1 MVLFCT
7 CAHVGGNGGKSAKE
21 RAEAR
26 EVTLITQGKHGYIN
40 GAQVYR
46 GRSGR
51 WEFEEGR
58 GVRPQSFWAGGG
70 GTRGGGRMSTKAPV
84 GCLCEGL
91 GGGDLAA
98 SIVELPPE
106 GACNVRHGGK
116 GRRCAWD
123 GVRIG
128 LCRTCLHRPSTY
140 TFPHPAVRVHRSLA
154 KHSVLNQTS
163 FRSTEHTAPSA
174 SSQCGDALAT
184 TPPLDLSTQR
194 SVSD

>member
-1 MVLFCT
+1 MLFRT

-26 EVTLITQGKHGYIN
+26 EVTLITQGKRGYIN
-40 GAQVYR
+40 GARVYR

-51 WEFEEGR
+51 WEFGGGGR
-58 GVRPQSFWAGGG
+58 GGETAIWAGG
-70 GTRGGGRMSTKAPV
+70 RHPGRRPHEHKSTH

-154 KHSVLNQTS
+154 KHSVLNQAS

-174 SSQCGDALAT
+174 SSQYGDALAT